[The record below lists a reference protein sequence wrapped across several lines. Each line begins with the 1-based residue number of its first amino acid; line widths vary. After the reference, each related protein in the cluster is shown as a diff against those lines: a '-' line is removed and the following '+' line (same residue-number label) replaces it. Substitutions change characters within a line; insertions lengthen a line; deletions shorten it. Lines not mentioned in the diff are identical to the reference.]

1 MKHVGFFDD
10 FLKGEVNLN
19 QSRLN
24 RLTDHVEAVQ
34 TFLGHNLASYK
45 KIERQG
51 SYALR
56 TIIKPVKDGQEY
68 DADILVYIEHA
79 VDRDP
84 TGYIKELYDCF
95 LSSSLYQDKVHRRT
109 RCVEMDYAGDF
120 HLDVVPCVP
129 RDDGSQWICN
139 RRTNDLEPSDGTG
152 YRDWFNGKSGIT
164 EGNLKRVTKLLKFLR
179 DHKGTFAA
187 KSVLLTT
194 LIGNTVYGDGDGESF
209 KTVPAA
215 LKTVSNRLDDFLQS
229 NPSMPIIYN
238 PALSSESFTR
248 HWSEENYDN
257 FRNRFHT
264 YRAKID
270 AAFRTVEHDE
280 SVDLWREVFGQR
292 FGVKRGQANQTE
304 DQAAVPGSTSVTV
317 TPRRPWST

>member
-10 FLKGEVNLN
+10 FLKDEVNLN
-19 QSRLN
+19 QSRLD
-24 RLTDHVEAVQ
+24 RLTDHVAAVR
-34 TFLGHNLASYK
+34 TFLRNNLESYK

-68 DADILVYIEHA
+68 DADILVYIDHA

-84 TGYIKELYDCF
+84 KGYIKELYDCF

-120 HLDVVPCVP
+120 HLDVVPCLP
-129 RDDGSQWICN
+129 RADGSQWICN
-139 RRTNDLEPSDGTG
+139 RSTNDFEPSDGTG

-164 EGNLKRVTKLLKFLR
+164 EGNLKRVTKLLKCLR

-194 LIGNTVYGDGDGESF
+194 LIGNTVYDEGDGESF
-209 KTVPAA
+209 KTVPDA

-248 HWSEENYDN
+248 HWSEENYAN

-270 AAFRTVEHDE
+270 DAFSTVEHDD

-292 FGVKRGQANQTE
+292 FGVKRGQANRTE
-304 DQAAVPGSTSVTV
+304 DQGTVTV
-317 TPRRPWST
+317 TPRKPWAT